1 MRSQYVE
8 LKELEL
14 SPKSLSPSCSWI
26 NQSIP
31 LFLKQSIWIL
41 GVSQVALVVKNLPAK
56 AGNIRDSGL
65 ILGLARSSRGEH
77 GNLL

>member
-65 ILGLARSSRGEH
+65 ILGLARSSRGGH